1 MSRTILNIEVGE
13 YVVYPTHGIG
23 ILKAVEQHT
32 ISDEKVE
39 LLVIEFER
47 DKMTLRVP
55 APKAEHCGLRP
66 LSSPELMHE
75 VMETLSIRTK
85 PKRNNLWSRRA
96 QEYATK
102 INSGVPR
109 SIAEVLRELYKSPSI
124 SDQSFSERQ
133 IYQTALERLVHE
145 LAMVHNIDERS
156 AAQLIEKKLD
166 AA

>member
-1 MSRTILNIEVGE
+1 
-13 YVVYPTHGIG
+13 
-23 ILKAVEQHT
+23 
-32 ISDEKVE
+32 
-39 LLVIEFER
+39 
-47 DKMTLRVP
+47 
-55 APKAEHCGLRP
+55 
-66 LSSPELMHE
+66 
-75 VMETLSIRTK
+75 METLSIRTK